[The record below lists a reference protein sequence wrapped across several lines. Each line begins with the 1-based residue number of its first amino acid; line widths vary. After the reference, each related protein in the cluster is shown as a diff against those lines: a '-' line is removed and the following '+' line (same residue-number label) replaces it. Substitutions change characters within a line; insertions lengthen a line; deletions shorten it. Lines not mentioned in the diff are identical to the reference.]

1 MEELHKLLDMEE
13 ALSRDFGGHY
23 LRSLR
28 EGFQARAR
36 EMSLQM
42 DQGLPAAEF
51 HKHAELR
58 NAVQLA
64 DSLVE
69 KVWRFMHNR
78 AS

>member
-13 ALSRDFGGHY
+13 SLSRDFSGHF

-28 EGFQARAR
+28 EGFQAQAR
-36 EMSLQM
+36 EMSLRM
-42 DQGLPAAEF
+42 DQGLSEAEF
-51 HKHAELR
+51 SKHAELR

-78 AS
+78 AF